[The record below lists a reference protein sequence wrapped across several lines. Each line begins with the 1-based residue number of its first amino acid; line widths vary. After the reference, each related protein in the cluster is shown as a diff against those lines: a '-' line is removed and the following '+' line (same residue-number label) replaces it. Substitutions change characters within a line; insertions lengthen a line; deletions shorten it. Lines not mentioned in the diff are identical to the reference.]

1 MTALGVFIF
10 IAAIL
15 FSIGLHEFGHFIT
28 AKKFGIK
35 VEQFFIGFGPRLW
48 SVRKGETEYG
58 VKALPFGGYV
68 RIAGMNP
75 FEEIAP
81 EDQDRVFKAKKPWQ
95 RAIVLSAGSFT
106 HFILGLLIIASIF
119 MAYGEQ
125 VPTTT
130 ISSVQATF
138 DGKPSPAAAGGI
150 KKGDVLISI
159 NGVPLHKWSEA
170 TNILHPL
177 GGKEVPV
184 VVRRAGKLQ
193 TLQVKVGDHNPN
205 YEAGNHFGYLG
216 VGSKTVTHRYNPI
229 AAIGAGGREVGQGAW
244 LSIQALGKLFSP
256 SSIHRL
262 FSEAAGTTQR
272 SAGDPATVVGVTG
285 AAGGL
290 LGRGDLAGFLSLI
303 ASFNIFIGTLNL
315 LPLPPLDGGHL
326 AVLAYE
332 KIRRRE
338 VDMRKLIPITVTVIS
353 VFGSLFLLLLYL
365 DIVRPL
371 PSLGG

>member
-1 MTALGVFIF
+1 MTGLGVFIF
-10 IAAIL
+10 IISIL

-81 EDQDRVFKAKKPWQ
+81 EDQDRVFKSKKPWQ
-95 RAIVLSAGSFT
+95 RAIVLGAGSFT
-106 HFILGLLIIASIF
+106 HFLVGLLILVGIL
-119 MAYGEQ
+119 MAYGEPR
-125 VPTTT
+125 PTTT
-130 ISSVQATF
+130 IGGVQQTLE
-138 DGKPSPAAAGGI
+138 GKPGPAYAAGF
-150 KKGDVLISI
+150 KAGDVLVSI
-159 NGVPLHKWSEA
+159 EGHPVHVWDDA
-170 TNILHPL
+170 TGILHSSP
-177 GGKEVPV
+177 GKVITI
-184 VVRRAGKLQ
+184 VVRRGSKLV
-193 TLQVKVGDHNPN
+193 TLHPRLADHSPSLPAPN
-205 YEAGNHFGYLG
+205 HVGYLG
-216 VGSKTVTHRYNPI
+216 IGSHIVNHHYGPFT
-229 AAIGAGGREVGQGAW
+229 AIGNAGKTVGQGMW
-244 LSIQALGKLFSP
+244 LSVDALGKLFSP

-262 FSEAAGTTQR
+262 FQQAAG
-272 SAGDPATVVGVTG
+272 SAPRTSGDPATLVGVTG
-285 AAGGL
+285 QAGGL
-290 LGRGDLAGFLSLI
+290 LGHGDLAGFLSLI

-326 AVLAYE
+326 AVLGYE

-365 DIVRPL
+365 DIVKPL

>member
-1 MTALGVFIF
+1 
-10 IAAIL
+10 
-15 FSIGLHEFGHFIT
+15 
-28 AKKFGIK
+28 
-35 VEQFFIGFGPRLW
+35 
-48 SVRKGETEYG
+48 
-58 VKALPFGGYV
+58 
-68 RIAGMNP
+68 
-75 FEEIAP
+75 
-81 EDQDRVFKAKKPWQ
+81 
-95 RAIVLSAGSFT
+95 
-106 HFILGLLIIASIF
+106 
-119 MAYGEQ
+119 
-125 VPTTT
+125 
-130 ISSVQATF
+130 
-138 DGKPSPAAAGGI
+138 
-150 KKGDVLISI
+150 
-159 NGVPLHKWSEA
+159 
-170 TNILHPL
+170 
-177 GGKEVPV
+177 
-184 VVRRAGKLQ
+184 
-193 TLQVKVGDHNPN
+193 VKVGDHNPT
-205 YEAGNHFGYLG
+205 YPAGNHFGYLG
-216 VGSKTVTHRYNPI
+216 ISSKTLTHRSNPI
-229 AAIGAGGREVGQGAW
+229 AAIRLGGREVGRGAW

-332 KIRRRE
+332 KIRRRD